1 MTRVLVVDDS
11 RFMRTVIGNAL
22 TEAGYEVET
31 ATNGVEAVE
40 TVTSFDP
47 AVVTMDVEMPEL
59 GGIEAVERI
68 MADNPTLILML
79 SAYTSEGTDATLD
92 ALERGAIDFLHKPDG
107 SGSRNIGHLADDVVA
122 KVDELAA
129 ADVSSL
135 ALARAAASAHAT
147 STHVADAPSRSATP
161 AGTTA
166 STSVSSATSS
176 VNSSPAGPETPSPPA
191 TATPVTDRARA
202 DTDEFSA
209 TDAPVI
215 VIGASTGG
223 PKIVERLFARLPLAL
238 EATVVVVQHMPP
250 EFTDRFAARLDA
262 HSEYAVR
269 EATDGARIGPGEAVV
284 AAGGY
289 HLQVVDSEREL
300 GPDPAH
306 DLDLDPGPE
315 TSGAGQTHSQSL
327 RVALDDGERRHGLR
341 PAIDV
346 SMETAAEQVTGP
358 LCGVVLT
365 GMGSDGAAGIEAIQ
379 GAGGYTIAQNEATS
393 PVFGIPCQAIETG
406 CVDTVVPDTE
416 VVPTILETFTA
427 ADAGNGGEGETD
439 D

>member
-22 TEAGYEVET
+22 TEAGYEVKT
-31 ATNGVEAVE
+31 ATNGVEAVDI
-40 TVTSFDP
+40 VASFDP
-47 AVVTMDVEMPEL
+47 AVVTMDVEMPEMS
-59 GGIEAVERI
+59 GIEAVERI
-68 MADNPTLILML
+68 MADDPTLILML
-79 SAYTSEGTDATLD
+79 SAYTGEGTNATLD

-107 SGSRNIGHLADDVVA
+107 SGSRNIGHLADAVVA

-135 ALARAAASAHAT
+135 ALARTAANAHAT

-161 AGTTA
+161 ARTARADA
-166 STSVSSATSS
+166 STSTSIGSTASS
-176 VNSSPAGPETPSPPA
+176 VNSSPAGPETPSAPA
-191 TATPVTDRARA
+191 TATPATDRARS
-202 DTDEFSA
+202 DTAEFSA

-223 PKIVERLFARLPLAL
+223 PKIVEQLFARLPLAL

-284 AAGGY
+284 AAGGS
-289 HLQVVDSEREL
+289 HLQVVDSEREI
-300 GPDPAH
+300 DPN
-306 DLDLDPGPE
+306 
-315 TSGAGQTHSQSL
+315 TTAGQTRTQSL

-346 SMETAAEQVTGP
+346 TMETAAERVAGP

-365 GMGSDGAAGIEAIQ
+365 GMGSDGAAGIEAIR
-379 GAGGYTIAQNEATS
+379 AGGGHTIAQNEATS

-416 VVPTILETFTA
+416 VVPTILDAFTA
-427 ADAGNGGEGETD
+427 ADTGNGGEGETD